1 MKPKGY
7 RDVLATL
14 RVSYD
19 RGAAER
25 DAEVKPE
32 WKLPERAAFL
42 DRLRRQRGQRLLEI
56 GAGTGQDSLYF
67 QDNGLSVVATDAST
81 EMVARCREKG
91 LEAHAM
97 DFLELDFEPTSF
109 DAIYAM
115 NSLLHVSNADLPA
128 VLDAI
133 RALLKPGG
141 LFFLGAY
148 RGEDSEGPLPWD
160 SHDPP
165 RFFSLRRDETL
176 QRMLGKHFEPIDFH
190 VVELE
195 DHPFQSVTSRRPT

>member
-1 MKPKGY
+1 
-7 RDVLATL
+7 
-14 RVSYD
+14 
-19 RGAAER
+19 
-25 DAEVKPE
+25 
-32 WKLPERAAFL
+32 
-42 DRLRRQRGQRLLEI
+42 
-56 GAGTGQDSLYF
+56 
-67 QDNGLSVVATDAST
+67 
-81 EMVARCREKG
+81 
-91 LEAHAM
+91 M
-97 DFLELDFEPTSF
+97 DFLALDFAPSSF
-109 DAIYAM
+109 DAVYAM
-115 NSLLHVSNADLPA
+115 NSLLHVCNADLPR
-128 VLDAI
+128 VLSAI

-176 QRMLGKHFEPIDFH
+176 QQLLREQFELLDFH